1 MQILNQRFSSS
12 IDMVAN
18 RPAEEILLVYDQ
30 QCPACD
36 TYCQHV
42 GIKQSLGPL
51 TLVDARQSSDVLAE
65 ITAQG
70 LDVDQGMVVKMNGQL
85 YYGAVAMQALALMSS
100 RTGIFNRLNYWM
112 FRSVI
117 VSGLLYPLLK
127 VCRNLLLKSL
137 GRTKINN
144 LDASGNERF

>member
-1 MQILNQRFSSS
+1 MLDDQLT
-12 IDMVAN
+12 D
-18 RPAEEILLVYDQ
+18 EIVLVYDK

-42 GIKQSLGPL
+42 GIKQSVGPL
-51 TLVDARQSSDVLAE
+51 ILIDARQSSDVLAE

-70 LDVDQGMVVKMNGQL
+70 LDIDQGIVVKMNGQL
-85 YYGAVAMQALALMSS
+85 YYGADAMQALALMSS
-100 RTGIFNRLNYWM
+100 RTGIFNRLNYWV
-112 FRSVI
+112 FRSAI
-117 VSGLLYPLLK
+117 ASRLLYPLLK

>member
-1 MQILNQRFSSS
+1 MLDDQLT
-12 IDMVAN
+12 D
-18 RPAEEILLVYDQ
+18 EIVLVYDK

-51 TLVDARQSSDVLAE
+51 TLIDARQSSDVLAE

-70 LDVDQGMVVKMNGQL
+70 LDIDQGIVVKMNGQL
-85 YYGAVAMQALALMSS
+85 YYGADAMQALALMSS
-100 RTGIFNRLNYWM
+100 RTGIFNRLNYWV
-112 FRSVI
+112 FRSAI